1 MHHLL
6 SPFVS
11 KGILNTADMF
21 VNKKI
26 AKKCLFLKDLKAFGI
41 PLNLSPGTGVF
52 LNCYPHGKAP
62 VVGWT
67 LRPRENFSPA
77 LKIPPVGRV
86 LRAQS
91 GA

>member
-1 MHHLL
+1 
-6 SPFVS
+6 
-11 KGILNTADMF
+11 MF

-62 VVGWT
+62 VSLVGNARST
-67 LRPRENFSPA
+67 NFFFSPR
-77 LKIPPVGRV
+77 LVSPSRV
-86 LRAQS
+86 RRAA
-91 GA
+91 GFFPEP